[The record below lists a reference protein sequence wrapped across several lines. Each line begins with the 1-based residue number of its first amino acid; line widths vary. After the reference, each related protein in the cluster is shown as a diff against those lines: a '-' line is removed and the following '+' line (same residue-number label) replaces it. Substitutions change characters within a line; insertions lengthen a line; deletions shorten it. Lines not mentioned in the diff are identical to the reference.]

1 MKKMFLKCA
10 AALFLAPCL
19 LTGADLTIN
28 GAGASF
34 PAPVYRLWTY
44 NYTSSNDGNPSV
56 NYQSSGSGAG
66 INQLRE
72 KTIDFAGSDMP
83 LSPEEL
89 EEHNF
94 FQFPMLT
101 GGVVVIVNL
110 RGVRA
115 EEIRLDQATL
125 ADIFLGKI
133 TRWDDPAIQSLN
145 PGVKFPKR
153 KITVVRRADSS
164 GTTFLFTEYLSKISP
179 EWKEKVGSGPAVDW
193 PVGIGGQKN
202 PGVCNNVAKI
212 NGAIGYTEYTYALE
226 GGLKTVTLRNRAGNF
241 IAPTPETFAASVA
254 AADWK
259 NAPGFRMVLT
269 DPDGEKSWPI
279 TGITYILV
287 RREQPSAEHARAL
300 YDYFNW
306 CFTSGSAGAAKLHYV
321 PLPADTVQLIRDKW
335 QQEIQWPGR

>member
-19 LTGADLTIN
+19 LAGADLTLN

-44 NYTSSNDGNPSV
+44 NYTQQNNGATAV

-72 KTIDFAGSDMP
+72 KTVDFAGSDTP
-83 LSPEEL
+83 LSAEDL
-89 EEHNF
+89 KRDGL

-101 GGVVVIVNL
+101 GGVVVIFNL
-110 RGVRA
+110 RGVKA
-115 EEIRLDQATL
+115 DEIRLDQTTL
-125 ADIFLGKI
+125 ANIFLGKI
-133 TRWDDPAIQSLN
+133 TNWNDPAIQALN

-164 GTTFLFTEYLSKISP
+164 GTTFLFTNYLAAVSP
-179 EWKEKVGSGPAVDW
+179 EWKQKVGAGTAVNW

-212 NGAIGYTEYTYALE
+212 NGAIGYTEYTYAVE
-226 GGLKTVTLRNRAGNF
+226 SGLKTVTLRNRAGKF
-241 IAPTPETFAASVA
+241 IAPSPETFAAGVA
-254 AADWK
+254 GADWE
-259 NAPGFRMVLT
+259 NAPGFEVVLT
-269 DPDGEKSWPI
+269 NPDGEKSWPI

-287 RREQPSAEHARAL
+287 QREQPSKAQADAL
-300 YDYFNW
+300 ADYFNW

-321 PLPADTVQLIRDKW
+321 PIPASVSELIRNRW
-335 QQEIQWPGR
+335 NQEIQWPGR